1 MRLELVDLR
10 AREQRRVD
18 LEVGVL
24 GRRADQRH
32 EAGLDTRQQCVLLRL
47 VEAVDLVEEEDR
59 PASAAAKPLTCARE
73 HLTHV
78 RDRRLYRRQLLELG
92 ARLLGDDPCE
102 RRLPGARWAVED
114 QRRHPVLLDREPQGA
129 AGSDHVLLAREIVER
144 RRSQALGERR
154 RRVQPP
160 PRSLAEEV
168 THAES
173 MLWDMS
179 DAWGASTYERL
190 SANFAHIHDQ
200 LVDMTRIG
208 PGDRVL
214 DLASGAGEVAVRAAA
229 RGAQVTGIDI
239 AEPML
244 VKARER
250 AEAAGAQVTF
260 DLGDAE
266 YLPYDDASFDVVVS
280 NFGLIFAP
288 DHANVASELAR
299 IARPGARLGFTA
311 WKPNPKLG
319 ELYRRFTEEPIDGR
333 EAYEWGREDHVEDM
347 LGEEFELEF
356 EDGALWLEADSGEE
370 IWKLFSESAP
380 PVIALVKRLDSEG
393 TEQFHQAFV
402 ELYEQYR
409 APEGGIR
416 APRRYLLVLGA
427 RK

>member
-1 MRLELVDLR
+1 
-10 AREQRRVD
+10 
-18 LEVGVL
+18 
-24 GRRADQRH
+24 
-32 EAGLDTRQQCVLLRL
+32 
-47 VEAVDLVEEEDR
+47 
-59 PASAAAKPLTCARE
+59 
-73 HLTHV
+73 
-78 RDRRLYRRQLLELG
+78 
-92 ARLLGDDPCE
+92 
-102 RRLPGARWAVED
+102 
-114 QRRHPVLLDREPQGA
+114 
-129 AGSDHVLLAREIVER
+129 
-144 RRSQALGERR
+144 
-154 RRVQPP
+154 
-160 PRSLAEEV
+160 
-168 THAES
+168 
-173 MLWDMS
+173 MS

-190 SANFAHIHDQ
+190 SANFAPVQDQ

-214 DLASGAGEVAVRAAA
+214 DLASGSGEVAVRAAA
-229 RGAQVTGIDI
+229 RGAQVTGLDI

-244 VKARER
+244 AKARER

-266 YLPYDDASFDVVVS
+266 YLPYEDACFDVVVS

-299 IARPGARLGFTA
+299 VSCRGGRLGFTA

-380 PVIALVKRLDSEG
+380 PVIALVKRLDEEG
-393 TEQFHQAFV
+393 TERFHRAFV

-409 APEGGIR
+409 TPDGGIR
-416 APRRYLLVLGA
+416 APRRYLLVLGT